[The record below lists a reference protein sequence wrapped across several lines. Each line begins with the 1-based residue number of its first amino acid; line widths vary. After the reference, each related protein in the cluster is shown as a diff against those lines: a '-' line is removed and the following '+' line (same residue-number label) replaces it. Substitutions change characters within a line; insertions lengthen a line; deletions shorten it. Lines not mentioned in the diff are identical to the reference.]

1 MEHLAGE
8 HENDLL
14 RLLRSNHL
22 NYRKLPV
29 SQHSAWAVSQPL
41 TLLTRKALR
50 HLLKNQVQIDFGLQ
64 FRASLHN
71 SFHEQKNRFVSV
83 LPT

>member
-22 NYRKLPV
+22 NYRHLQPNL
-29 SQHSAWAVSQPL
+29 HSAWAVSQPL
-41 TLLTRKALR
+41 TLLTRQALR
-50 HLLKNQVQIDFGLQ
+50 HLLKNQVQLDFTVNW
-64 FRASLHN
+64 FS
-71 SFHEQKNRFVSV
+71 S
-83 LPT
+83 